1 MSDRSLEHWNTDHR
15 SALMFLHRRVFFPRY
30 FGDECFQLLDYL
42 DDDLQ
47 GFDLLIRGPGLLQGL
62 VQLLDAVGVILLG
75 EVQQL
80 SLGTLHTHTHTQAN
94 K

>member
-1 MSDRSLEHWNTDHR
+1 
-15 SALMFLHRRVFFPRY
+15 MFFSCY
-30 FGDECFQLLDYL
+30 FGDDYFQLLDYL

-47 GFDLLIRGPGLLQGL
+47 GFDLLVRRPGLLQGL

-80 SLGTLHTHTHTQAN
+80 SLGTLHTHTHTHRQTSRSKIHLYSHMDSA
-94 K
+94 